1 MQHLWNWK
9 DCTVNKIILTDVDG
23 VLLDWEAKFDSWIQ
37 QQGYKFNPVHDSQY
51 DINTRYGIPHGE
63 GQAWVEKFNSSS
75 DFESLAPWKDSVEYV
90 KRLAAEGWQFIAIT
104 TAGDHPWTHGL
115 RWNNLINV
123 FGEGV
128 FKSLHVLPI
137 HGDKGTELA
146 KYKDSGLYWIEDKL
160 SNAELGTK
168 FGLTPLLMDAPYNRD
183 YHGAIRRVND
193 WKEIYSIVNA

>member
-1 MQHLWNWK
+1 M
-9 DCTVNKIILTDVDG
+9 DKIILTDVDG
-23 VLLDWEAKFDSWIQ
+23 VLLDWEAKFDTWIRR
-37 QQGYKFNPVHDSQY
+37 QGYKFNPTYNSQY
-51 DINTRYGIPHGE
+51 DINSRYGIPHGQ
-63 GQAWVEKFNSSS
+63 GLALVEKFNSGS

-104 TAGDHPWTHGL
+104 TAGEHPWTHGL
-115 RWNNLINV
+115 RWSNLINV

-137 HGDKGTELA
+137 HGDKGTELV
-146 KYKDSGLYWIEDKL
+146 KYKDSRLYWIEDKL

-168 FGLTPLLMDAPYNRD
+168 FGLTPLLMDAPYNQD